1 MLRQS
6 SGRLRVTAPRQ
17 GLHEITD
24 DVADWIQGQSV
35 ASGLLSIFCRHT
47 SASLLIQENAA
58 PAARRDLESYFGRI
72 APEDPSLYSHNDEG
86 PDDMPAH
93 LRTALTQ
100 TQLSIPVDG
109 GRMLLGTWQGIYLFE
124 HRRER
129 PSREI
134 ILHLVGE

>member
-6 SGRLRVTAPRQ
+6 IGRLRIAAPRQ

-24 DVADWIQGQSV
+24 DVERWLDGQEME
-35 ASGLLSIFCRHT
+35 SGLLTIFCRHT
-47 SASLLIQENAA
+47 SASLTIQENAA
-58 PAARRDLESYFGRI
+58 PAARRDLESYFARI

-100 TQLSIPVDG
+100 TQLSVPVGG

-124 HRRER
+124 HRRD
-129 PSREI
+129 PSEREI
-134 ILHLVGE
+134 VLHMAGE